1 MYTEYERYI
10 LLADSKT
17 GPLIGNYEG
26 FQNFKEVIKVCETIS
41 QNRNTSYLY
50 NGELINV
57 KLTIS
62 EINTILKCWEEAK
75 YSIGFNKVKL
85 LAIQLGIR
93 KI

>member
-1 MYTEYERYI
+1 MGYNEYERYL

-17 GPLIGNYEG
+17 SPLIGNYEG
-26 FQNFKEVIKVCETIS
+26 FQNFKEVMQKI
-41 QNRNTSYLY
+41 
-50 NGELINV
+50 

-62 EINTILKCWEEAK
+62 EINTILKCWEDAK
-75 YSIGFNKVKL
+75 YSSGFDKVKL